1 MRNTTPKIFAI
12 LFCLCLIDFPLLHA
26 QITVSVNPANVQD
39 ARVLLTNPAAA
50 SMTEARAYVGLK
62 LIYPGIIPSNTFALK
77 ASFFNFSIPNIGQY
91 DFAAGLHGGYFST
104 PLFQEGRFGAIVA
117 RNFTERV
124 AIGLDLSLLFKSYN
138 RENFD
143 LVDPDDPVFRNG
155 TSTVVLDPGIGV
167 YAQLHDKLA
176 LAASLSHL
184 TQPDVALGSAELKL
198 PFESL
203 IGLSFVHDFFRLDA
217 GAHLWQA
224 QMYPT
229 IGAEVFSTRSGR
241 FRLGYGLDNLLFEGQ
256 LTLFSNAALFYSFN
270 LPTTDIGLVSAGS
283 HEAGFVYTFSPRPR
297 SEPERETTEFSL
309 HSNLEQQIIDFNQPA
324 QFRIALAPR
333 QQMTSRVRLGIR
345 DLPPDITADFSPPEI
360 GPQEVSLLTLR
371 PKPNLQP
378 GDYTI
383 NVEGRPRST
392 VRNETIRSLPLQ
404 LKVNPKPRLLA
415 NVRAT
420 VDTVMFTELRE
431 VQEELP
437 IIPRLFFPKNSA
449 ELAPTRYDLLASQR
463 QGMFAS
469 DVREINAA
477 YRGLLNIIAERLRA
491 NPSIQVTLKGYS
503 SGTAVEK
510 NPAELSRQRA
520 ENVRSYLLRVGVNP
534 SQVRAEAGE
543 IDAREA
549 GARDPLR
556 LEELQR
562 VDIEVRSEDEET
574 LFAPITFEKKE
585 LDALPKRCGFLAGG
599 SVFEAGL
606 ENWKLFILAD
616 NDTVGVL
623 VGKQALPDTIWWD
636 WQFGDAW
643 SNREAK
649 FWQEVRYS
657 LWLQDR
663 VGQEVTAPWQKIR
676 SRRSQQQSI
685 HVERIPIIL
694 FAFDE
699 YEMDRA
705 SRRLQT
711 KLRQISGKLRND
723 PAAIAHLYGHTDA
736 IGEKEHNRQLSIQR
750 AKNVS
755 AELVKM
761 GISNSRLSSF
771 GFSETQ
777 PLADNRLPEG
787 RMMNRRVEVH
797 IRHSSDV
804 TNKSKR

>member
-1 MRNTTPKIFAI
+1 VLSFLNNLASLR
-12 LFCLCLIDFPLLHA
+12 A

-50 SMTEARAYVGLK
+50 AITEARAYVGLK

-91 DFAAGLHGGYFST
+91 DFAAGLHGRYFST

-117 RNFTERV
+117 RHFTERV

-167 YAQLHDKLA
+167 YARLHDKLNF
-176 LAASLSHL
+176 AASLSHL
-184 TQPDVALGSAELKL
+184 NQPDVALGSVELKL

-229 IGAEVFSTRSGR
+229 LGAEVFSDRSGR

-283 HEAGFVYTFSPRPR
+283 HEAGFVYTFSPK
-297 SEPERETTEFSL
+297 SQSGPERETNEFSL
-309 HSNLEQQIIDFNQPA
+309 QSNLEQQIININQPA
-324 QFRIALAPR
+324 QFRIALAPQR
-333 QQMTSRVRLGIR
+333 QMTSRVRLGIR

-371 PKPNLQP
+371 PKPTLSA
-378 GDYTI
+378 GEYTI

-392 VRNETIRSLPLQ
+392 ETIRSLPLR

-420 VDTVMFTELRE
+420 VDTVTFTELRE

-491 NPSIQVTLKGYS
+491 NPSIQVALKGYS
-503 SGTAVEK
+503 SGAAVEN

-520 ENVRSYLLRVGVNP
+520 ENVRSYLLRVGVN
-534 SQVRAEAGE
+534 SAQVRAEAGE
-543 IDAREA
+543 IDSREA

-585 LDALPKRCGFLAGG
+585 LDALPKRCGFLPRG

-623 VGKQALPDTIWWD
+623 VGEQALPDTIWWD
-636 WQFGDAW
+636 WQFGEAW
-643 SNREAK
+643 SRREAK
-649 FWQEVRYS
+649 FWQEARYS

-663 VGQEVTAPWQKIR
+663 VGQEVTTPWQKIR

-711 KLRQISGKLRND
+711 KLRQIAGKLRDD

-736 IGEKEHNRQLSIQR
+736 IGEDEHNRQLSLQR

-755 AELVKM
+755 VELVKM

-797 IRHSSDV
+797 IRHSGEVIDKGR
-804 TNKSKR
+804 N

>member
-1 MRNTTPKIFAI
+1 MTNKTPNFFAI
-12 LFCLCLIDFPLLHA
+12 LFFLCLINLTLLHA
-26 QITVSVNPANVQD
+26 QITVSVNPANLQD

-50 SMTEARAYVGLK
+50 AMTEARAYVGLK
-62 LIYPGIIPSNTFALK
+62 LIYPGIIPNNAFALK
-77 ASFFNFSIPNIGQY
+77 SSFFNFSLPHIGQY
-91 DFAAGLHGGYFST
+91 DFAAGLQGRYFTT

-117 RNFTERV
+117 RHFTERV
-124 AIGLDLSLLFKSYN
+124 ALGLDLSLLFKSYN

-143 LVDPDDPVFRNG
+143 LVQPDDPVFRNG

-167 YAQLHDKLA
+167 YARLHDKLS

-184 TQPDVALGSAELKL
+184 TQPDVALGNPALQL

-203 IGLSFVHDFFRLDA
+203 IGLSFVHAFFRLDA

-229 IGAEVFSTRSGR
+229 LGVEVFSTRSGR

-256 LTLFSNAALFYSFN
+256 LTLFSNAAFFYSFN
-270 LPTTDIGLVSAGS
+270 LPTSDLGLVSAGS
-283 HEAGFVYTFSPRPR
+283 HEAGFVYTFSSKSH
-297 SEPERETTEFSL
+297 SEPERETDEFSL
-309 HSNLEQQIIDFNQPA
+309 QSNLAQQIIEFNQPA

-333 QQMTSRVRLGIR
+333 QQMTSRVRLEIR
-345 DLPPDITADFSPPEI
+345 DLPPDLTADFSPPEI
-360 GPQEVSLLTLR
+360 GPQEISLLTLR
-371 PKPNLQP
+371 PKPTLKA
-378 GDYTI
+378 GEYTI

-392 VRNETIRSLPLQ
+392 ARNEAIRLLPLR

-491 NPSIQVTLKGYS
+491 NPSIQVTLKGYAHRGYG
-503 SGTAVEK
+503 SGAAVEK

-520 ENVRSYLLRVGVNP
+520 ENVRAYFLRVGVNP
-534 SQVRAEAGE
+534 AQVRAEAGE
-543 IDAREA
+543 IDSREA

-585 LDALPKRCGFLAGG
+585 LDALPKRCGFLARG
-599 SVFEAGL
+599 SVFEVGL

-616 NDTVGVL
+616 SDTVGVL

-649 FWQEVRYS
+649 FWQEARYS
-657 LWLQDR
+657 LWLQDHA
-663 VGQEVTAPWQKIR
+663 GQEATTPWQEIR
-676 SRRSQQQSI
+676 SRRSRQQTVHI
-685 HVERIPIIL
+685 ERIPIIL

-711 KLRQISGKLRND
+711 KLQQIAEKLRND
-723 PAAIAHLYGHTDA
+723 PAAVAHLYGHTDA
-736 IGEKEHNRQLSIQR
+736 IGTPEHNRQLSLRR
-750 AKNVS
+750 AQNVS
-755 AELVKM
+755 NVLVKM
-761 GISNSRLSSF
+761 GISTSRLSSF
-771 GFSETQ
+771 GFSESQ

-787 RMMNRRVEVH
+787 RMMNRRVEVY
-797 IRHSSDV
+797 IRH
-804 TNKSKR
+804 

>member
-1 MRNTTPKIFAI
+1 MKTKTHQVGVFLLSLLVFGFIFDGMR
-12 LFCLCLIDFPLLHA
+12 LHA

-50 SMTEARAYVGLK
+50 AMTEARAYVGLK

-77 ASFFNFSIPNIGQY
+77 ASFFNFSVPNIGQY
-91 DFAAGLHGGYFST
+91 DFAAGLHGRYFTT
-104 PLFQEGRFGAIVA
+104 PLFQEGRLGAIVA

-155 TSTVVLDPGIGV
+155 TSTAVLDPGIGV
-167 YAQLHDKLA
+167 YAQLHEKLA

-184 TQPDVALGSAELKL
+184 TQPDVALGNTPLKL

-203 IGLSFVHDFFRLDA
+203 LGLSFVQNFFRLDA
-217 GAHLWQA
+217 GAHWWQEK
-224 QMYPT
+224 MHPT
-229 IGAEVFSTRSGR
+229 LGAEVFAAHTGR

-256 LTLFSNAALFYSFN
+256 LALFNNAALFYSFN
-270 LPTTDIGLVSAGS
+270 LPINDIGLVSAGS
-283 HEAGFVYTFSPRPR
+283 HEAGFVYNFPAKSR
-297 SEPERETTEFSL
+297 SEPERETDEFSL
-309 HSNLEQQIIDFNQPA
+309 QSNLEQQIIDFNQPA

-333 QQMTSRVRLGIR
+333 RQMASRVRLGIR
-345 DLPPDITADFSPPEI
+345 DLPPDLTADFSPPEI
-360 GPQEVSLLTLR
+360 GPSEVSLLTLR
-371 PKPNLQP
+371 PQPNLQP
-378 GDYTI
+378 GEYAI

-392 VRNETIRSLPLQ
+392 ARTEAMRLLPLR
-404 LKVNPKPRLLA
+404 LKVKPKPRLLA

-420 VDTVMFTELRE
+420 VDTVVFTELRE

-437 IIPRLFFPKNSA
+437 IIPRLFFSKNSA
-449 ELAPTRYDLLASQR
+449 ELAPTRYNLLTAQR

-491 NPSIQVTLKGYS
+491 NPSIQVALKGYS
-503 SGTAVEK
+503 SGAAVEK

-520 ENVRSYLLRVGVNP
+520 ENVRSYFLRVGVN
-534 SQVRAEAGE
+534 SAQVRAEAGE
-543 IDAREA
+543 IDVREA

-562 VDIEVRSEDEET
+562 VDIEVRPEDEET
-574 LFAPITFEKKE
+574 LLAPITFEKKE
-585 LDALPKRCGFLAGG
+585 IDAMPRRCGFLPRG
-599 SVFEAGL
+599 SVVEAGL
-606 ENWKLFILAD
+606 ENWKLFILAGS
-616 NDTVGVL
+616 DTVGVL
-623 VGKQALPDTIWWD
+623 VGKPALPDTIWWD
-636 WQFGDAW
+636 WQFGEAW
-643 SNREAK
+643 SKHETK

-663 VGQEVTAPWQKIR
+663 AGQEISTPWQKIR
-676 SRRSQQQSI
+676 SRRAKQESI

-694 FAFDE
+694 FAFDD
-699 YEMDRA
+699 YELDRA

-711 KLRQISGKLRND
+711 KLQLIAGKLRQD
-723 PAAIAHLYGHTDA
+723 PAAIAHCYGHADS
-736 IGEKEHNRQLSIQR
+736 IGEHQHNQQLSLQR
-750 AKNVS
+750 ARNVHG
-755 AELVKM
+755 ELVKM
-761 GISNSRLSSF
+761 GIAASRLSSL
-771 GFSETQ
+771 GFSATQ
-777 PLADNRLPEG
+777 PLANNRLPEG

-797 IRHSSDV
+797 IRH
-804 TNKSKR
+804 